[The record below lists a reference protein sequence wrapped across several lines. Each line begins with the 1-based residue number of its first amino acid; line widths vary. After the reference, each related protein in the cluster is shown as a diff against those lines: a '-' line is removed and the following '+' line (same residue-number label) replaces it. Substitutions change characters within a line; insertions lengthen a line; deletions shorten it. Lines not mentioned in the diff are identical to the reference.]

1 VGFEAGSGD
10 DLYWLAGEARVAGD
24 MPERTS
30 SLEIIDARWL
40 RGGEYGGG
48 AGGVTTGT
56 RSASSHFDNPRKS
69 CVMNMSM
76 YRGDSSK
83 YLLYLE
89 PSLWNDESQHLKQHP
104 ASLAI
109 AEDCRAAQ
117 R

>member
-1 VGFEAGSGD
+1 MGFEAGSGD
-10 DLYWLAGEARVAGD
+10 DLYRLAGETRVAGE
-24 MPERTS
+24 MAERTS
-30 SLEIIDARWL
+30 SLAIIDARWL

-48 AGGVTTGT
+48 AGVTTGT
-56 RSASSHFDNPRKS
+56 TLASSHFDISRKS

-89 PSLWNDESQHLKQHP
+89 PSLWNDEFQLLKEHS
-104 ASLAI
+104 ASSAI
-109 AEDCRAAQ
+109 AAGCRAAQ